1 MKHLRYFFAIAASA
15 LMMVACQ
22 KDVDIDNEL
31 ALNGSLKLR
40 FDVPAL
46 EVVDITRG
54 AVEETEAY
62 NVMVYIFD
70 ADGKLHKAEE
80 INLTPTN
87 ENSYSR
93 KYEVDTQI
101 GLTSGQTYDIYA
113 IANTKSNSLWT
124 EVAKFDAAAKEGIE
138 KFKAVA
144 LTLTTVENPSSRMT
158 LSGHTTFSA
167 TGSTALAV
175 DIQLSRPYAK
185 VTFNVKSGS
194 TNPNFTFTPTS
205 YSIYNV
211 PTEASMFEGTS
222 LSGNYK
228 NYESRAIGLSG
239 TFEFIQMENAF
250 NIVSGPT
257 KYTDREKRVSDT
269 DRTFAY
275 APATSTYVVI
285 YGEAV
290 EKNENDVVVM
300 SAKTNYTIHLGDF
313 SASGSMGNY
322 SVERNTHYTYNVTVN
337 GVNMIEVEAKK
348 EKGVDYENGAEGTI
362 IDMTASKQVFNLDA
376 HYETVLLKLDITN
389 IEFGGDDSQLNSLT
403 LSVST
408 PMMKDADKN
417 KTVYWEEIKAA
428 VDGGTLDKF
437 YEKYDAQWVEF
448 LPVANNAFAAYPK
461 DKAGLLDI
469 CTLMNEIYEY
479 KRTNSTSTLPVVKQG
494 DVEYIYVVAFVNE
507 YYYEGQSWSKFVN
520 KPDREMKILQ
530 SPKVSADGHSVY
542 SEALCAFQQ
551 KSISTMFDPS
561 STANVF
567 GIEMYDE
574 TGLLGINDDRGGNSK
589 TNGWANMKSYFTGNW
604 TTYVKNNGYTYEGQ
618 PNGNSYN
625 NLQNSYNNGAY
636 ACAQRNRDLNGD
648 GAIDD
653 YELRWY
659 MPALDQYCAFW
670 YGEEALPTAARLF
683 QGLTTDVKNGDEHN
697 DLNHYYTSTTGNYR
711 IFWAI
716 EGSNHSASSSRYIA
730 DTHNTRCVRNLKS
743 VTDTPAEATSRSGY
757 YISVNN
763 FVETAYR
770 TTTQNGQYPQHHE
783 REIPNKLPHAFK
795 VAIRNLDDEDLKKG
809 YGDVLPTLNHV
820 IKAPVISSAVSS
832 NGKTTLTFAAVDN
845 GPIGYYYTTSATA
858 AQTNR
863 IEVVDNQATIGVV
876 AIEGDGVTYNAP
888 DIDINGCSATQRS
901 ITLKFASIDE
911 DATYSYS
918 TTEKGNKNTF
928 TIGDNNTVTISGF
941 NFGNTATNV
950 WIWMQKDGQ
959 SLYTQVRITRSG
971 NGYSGYTYTPT
982 IQNKQNS
989 TTVGTPTTNIY
1000 LWTWDQSVRE
1010 FSNPTI
1016 ITADGITVGEDKVIT
1031 ETLTT
1036 VMDTRGYDNPNASDA
1051 DKQYNAKRDKL
1062 RMAATT
1068 MDLCAGYGI
1077 DNKDENDPENAPKWR
1092 VPNQR
1097 ELTIMNLHSDDL
1109 GLDTGTWGYFS
1120 STKFSN
1126 AVNATLD
1133 KNLRYSYVIE
1143 KGGILALVIMSQNYA
1158 IRCVR
1163 DLAPGEAGSPSDIYD
1178 GYYDT
1183 DGDGQLT
1190 E

>member
-124 EVAKFDAAAKEGIE
+124 EVAKFDAAAKNGVDA
-138 KFKAVA
+138 FKEVA
-144 LTLTTVENPSSRMT
+144 LTLTTVENPSKRMT

-250 NIVSGPT
+250 DIVSGPT

-313 SASGSMGNY
+313 SASGDYGDF
-322 SVERNTHYTYNVTVN
+322 SVNRNTHYTYNVTVN

-348 EKGVDYENGAEGTI
+348 ENADYENGAEGTI

-408 PMMKDADKN
+408 PMMEDADKN

-428 VDGGTLDKF
+428 VDGDKLDDF
-437 YEKYDAQWVEF
+437 YKKYDAQWVEF
-448 LPVANNAFAAYPK
+448 LPVTSEAFAAYPGK
-461 DKAGLLDI
+461 GNAKLLDI
-469 CTLMNEIYEY
+469 CTLMNEIYKE
-479 KRTNSTSTLPVVKQG
+479 KTAPAANNVLTVVKQG
-494 DVEYIYVVAFVNE
+494 NVEYIYVVAFVNE

-530 SPKVSADGHSVY
+530 SPEVSADGHSVY

-574 TGLLGINDDRGGNSK
+574 TGLLGINDDRGDDSK

-636 ACAQRNRDLNGD
+636 ACAQRNRDLDGD

-653 YELRWY
+653 DELRWY

-683 QGLTTDVKNGDEHN
+683 QGLTTDVKSGDEHN

-795 VAIRNLDDEDLKKG
+795 VASENLDDDHLAAG
-809 YGDVLPTLNHV
+809 GITTLNYT
-820 IKAPVISSAVSS
+820 IKAPVISSAVGR
-832 NGKTTLTFAAVDN
+832 NGQTILTFAAVDN

-876 AIEGDGVTYNAP
+876 ASGGGASTTYNAP

-911 DATYSYS
+911 GATYSYS
-918 TTEKGNKNTF
+918 TTQNGNKNTI
-928 TIGDNNTVTISGF
+928 TIGNNNTVTISGF
-941 NFGNTATNV
+941 NFGRNPTDV

-959 SLYTQVRITRSG
+959 SLYTQVRITRGG
-971 NGYSGYTYTPT
+971 NNANNYTYTPK

-989 TTVGTPTTNIY
+989 VTVGNPATNIY

-1016 ITADGITVGEDKVIT
+1016 VSASSVQIGEDKVIT

-1036 VMDTRGYDNPNASDA
+1036 KKSNTIDVDA
-1051 DKQYNAKRDKL
+1051 NKKFNSKRDKL
-1062 RMAATT
+1062 RLAATT
-1068 MDLCAGYGI
+1068 MDLCAGYSEKG
-1077 DNKDENDPENAPKWR
+1077 EPENAPKWR

-1097 ELTIMNLHSDDL
+1097 ELTIMNLHSADL
-1109 GLDTGTWGYFS
+1109 GLNTGTYGYFS

-1133 KNLRYSYVIE
+1133 GNLRYSYVIE
-1143 KGGILALVIMSQNYA
+1143 KGGILALVIQSLDYA

>member
-144 LTLTTVENPSSRMT
+144 LTLTTVENPSKRMT

-313 SASGSMGNY
+313 SPSGDYGDF
-322 SVERNTHYTYNVTVN
+322 SVNRNTHYTYNVTVN

-348 EKGVDYENGAEGTI
+348 ENADYENGAEGTI

-408 PMMKDADKN
+408 PMMEDADKN

-530 SPKVSADGHSVY
+530 SPEVSADGHSVY

-574 TGLLGINDDRGGNSK
+574 TGLLASSSTSTIGDSA
-589 TNGWANMKSYFTGNW
+589 TNGWANMTSGGIINKTW
-604 TTYVKNNGYTYEGQ
+604 ETYVTSGGYSYNGQ
-618 PNGNSYN
+618 PNGNTYKLLKEN
-625 NLQNSYNNGAY
+625 DAAY
-636 ACAQRNRDLNGD
+636 ACMQRNRDLNGNKT
-648 GAIDD
+648 IDAD
-653 YELRWY
+653 EIRWY
-659 MPALDQYCAFW
+659 TPALEQYSAFW
-670 YGEEALPTAARLF
+670 FGEEALPTAARLF
-683 QGLTTDVKNGDEHN
+683 QGPTTAVKSVDEHN
-697 DLNHYYTSTTGNYR
+697 NLNHYYTSTSGNKR
-711 IFWAI
+711 LFFAI
-716 EGSNHSASSSRYIA
+716 EGSSYNSYPFLNVN
-730 DTHNTRCVRNLKS
+730 TNYTRCVRNLKS
-743 VTDTPAEATSRSGY
+743 VTDAPAAATSLSGY

-770 TTTQNGQYPQHHE
+770 TTLQNGQYPEHHE
-783 REIPNKLPHAFK
+783 REISNKLPHAFK
-795 VAIRNLDDEDLKKG
+795 VAEKDLTSFN
-809 YGDVLPTLNHV
+809 VNITHV
-820 IKAPVISSAVSS
+820 IEAPTVTSAVSS

-876 AIEGDGVTYNAP
+876 ASGGGASTTYNAP

-911 DATYSYS
+911 GATYSYS
-918 TTEKGNKNTF
+918 TSQNGNKTTI
-928 TIGDNNTVTISGF
+928 TIGNNNTATISGF
-941 NFGNTATNV
+941 NFGRNATDV

-959 SLYTQVRITRSG
+959 SLYTQVRITRTAST
-971 NGYSGYTYTPT
+971 NNYIYTPT

-989 TTVGTPTTNIY
+989 TTVGTPATNIY
-1000 LWTWDQSVRE
+1000 LWTWDQAACE
-1010 FSNPTI
+1010 YSNPTI
-1016 ITADGITVGEDKVIT
+1016 ITADGITIGEDKIIT
-1031 ETLTT
+1031 KNTISS
-1036 VMDTRGYDNPNASDA
+1036 YDDM
-1051 DKQYNAKRDKL
+1051 RL
-1062 RMAATT
+1062 AATT
-1068 MDLCAGYGI
+1068 LDLCAGYS
-1077 DNKDENDPENAPKWR
+1077 DEGEAEGTPEWR

-1097 ELTIMNLHSDDL
+1097 EITAMNAYATQLKL
-1109 GLDTGTWGYFS
+1109 IGTYKNAYFS
-1120 STKFSN
+1120 CTKFSN
-1126 AVNATLD
+1126 AVNASHAPGAGND
-1133 KNLRYSYVIE
+1133 RRYSFVIE
-1143 KGGILALVIMSQNYA
+1143 NNNRNNTSTTHIGGGVVAVDTRATTYR

>member
-70 ADGKLHKAEE
+70 AAGKLHKAEE

-101 GLTSGQTYDIYA
+101 GLTSDQTYDIYA

-144 LTLTTVENPSSRMT
+144 LTLTTVENPSKRMT

-313 SASGSMGNY
+313 SPSGDYGDF
-322 SVERNTHYTYNVTVN
+322 SVNRNTHYTYNVTVN

-348 EKGVDYENGAEGTI
+348 ENADYENGAEGTI

-408 PMMKDADKN
+408 PMMEDADKN

-428 VDGGTLDKF
+428 VDGGKLDDF
-437 YEKYDAQWVEF
+437 YKKYDAQWVEF
-448 LPVANNAFAAYPK
+448 LPVTSEAFAAYPK
-461 DKAGLLDI
+461 GKAGLLDI
-469 CTLMNEIYEY
+469 CTLMNEIYKE
-479 KRTNSTSTLPVVKQG
+479 KTAPAANNVLTVVKQG
-494 DVEYIYVVAFVNE
+494 NVEYIYVVAFVNE

-530 SPKVSADGHSVY
+530 SPEVSADGHSVY

-574 TGLLGINDDRGGNSK
+574 TGLLGVNDDRGGSSK

-636 ACAQRNRDLNGD
+636 ACAQRNRDLDGD

-653 YELRWY
+653 DELRWY

-683 QGLTTDVKNGDEHN
+683 QGLTTDVKSGAEHN
-697 DLNHYYTSTTGNYR
+697 DLSHYYTSTTGNYR

-716 EGSNHSASSSRYIA
+716 EGSSHSSFTGNNYIA
-730 DTHNTRCVRNLKS
+730 DIHNTRCVRNLKS
-743 VTDTPAEATSRSGY
+743 VTEAPAEATSRSGY

-783 REIPNKLPHAFK
+783 REIPNKLPHSFK
-795 VAIRNLDDEDLKKG
+795 VASANLDDDHLAAG
-809 YGDVLPTLNHV
+809 GITTLNYT
-820 IKAPVISSAVSS
+820 IKAPMISSAVGR
-832 NGKTTLTFAAVDN
+832 NGQTILTFAAVDN

-876 AIEGDGVTYNAP
+876 ASGGGASTTYNAP

-911 DATYSYS
+911 GATYSYS
-918 TTEKGNKNTF
+918 TSQNGNKTTI
-928 TIGDNNTVTISGF
+928 TIGNNNTATISGIDI
-941 NFGNTATNV
+941 NKKDYDV
-950 WIWMQKDGQ
+950 WIWMQKDDR
-959 SLYTQVRITRSG
+959 SLYTQVRITRGG
-971 NGYSGYTYTPT
+971 NNANNYTYTPK

-989 TTVGTPTTNIY
+989 VTVGNPATNIY

-1016 ITADGITVGEDKVIT
+1016 VSASSVQIGEDKVIT

-1036 VMDTRGYDNPNASDA
+1036 KKSNTIDVDANKKYNP
-1051 DKQYNAKRDKL
+1051 KRDKL
-1062 RMAATT
+1062 RLAATT
-1068 MDLCAGYGI
+1068 MDLCAGYSEKG
-1077 DNKDENDPENAPKWR
+1077 EPENAPKWR

-1097 ELTIMNLHSDDL
+1097 ELTIMNLHSADL
-1109 GLDTGTWGYFS
+1109 GLNTGTYGYFS

-1126 AVNATLD
+1126 AVNATLEG
-1133 KNLRYSYVIE
+1133 NLRYSYVIE
-1143 KGGILALVIMSQNYA
+1143 KGGILALVIQSLDYA

-1183 DGDGQLT
+1183 DDDGQLT